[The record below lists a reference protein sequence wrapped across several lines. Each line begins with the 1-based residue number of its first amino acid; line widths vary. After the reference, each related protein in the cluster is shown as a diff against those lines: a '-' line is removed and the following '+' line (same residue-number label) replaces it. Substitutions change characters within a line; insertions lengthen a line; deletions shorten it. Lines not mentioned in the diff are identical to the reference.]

1 MVLLASYESFVSKL
15 DKVDAS
21 EITWL
26 KHTDFN
32 ALKLK
37 VSLSIVAIS
46 AIFLLKRYMS
56 LEDVLSS
63 IPKDAPLSHNPIFWQ
78 VVIHL
83 VFVCSALLAAVTN
96 NIAFSQNKGH

>member
-1 MVLLASYESFVSKL
+1 M
-15 DKVDAS
+15 DAS
-21 EITWL
+21 GITWL

-56 LEDVLSS
+56 LEYVLSG
-63 IPKDAPLSHNPIFWQ
+63 IPKDAFLSHNPIFWQ

-83 VFVCSALLAAVTN
+83 VFVCSALLATVTN